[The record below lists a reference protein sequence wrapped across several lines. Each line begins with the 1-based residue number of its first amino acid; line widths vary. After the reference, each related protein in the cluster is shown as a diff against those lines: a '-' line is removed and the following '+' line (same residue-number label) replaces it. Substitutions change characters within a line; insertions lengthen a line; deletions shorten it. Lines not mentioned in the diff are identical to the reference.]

1 MTANSGLT
9 SAPQRGRRDAEVG
22 PHYKWI
28 ALSNTTLGVLMAT
41 INQSIVLIALPDI
54 FRGIGLNPL
63 SAGNTSY
70 LLWMFMGFLV
80 VSAVLVVSFGR
91 LGDMFGRV
99 RMYNMG
105 FAIFSVAS
113 ILLTVTWMHGS
124 AGALWLIIWRVVQG
138 IGGAF
143 LFANSTAILTDAFP
157 ANQRGTALG
166 MNSIAAIAGSFLGL
180 ILGGL
185 LGPINWHFVFLVS
198 APIGAFGTVWAYFML
213 RDIGQRRPARMDWW
227 GNILFAAGLIAIL
240 VGITYGLLPYGGHPM
255 GWTNP
260 WVLTAMFGGVA
271 LLALFCYVETKV
283 AEPLFRLS
291 LFRIRAFA
299 LGNLANLLMA
309 LGRGGMQFMLIIW
322 LQGIW
327 LPLHGYSFARTP
339 LWAGIYLLPLTVGF
353 LISAP
358 LSGVLSDRFGSKAFT
373 SCGALLTALSFVLL
387 LFLPV
392 DFPYW
397 AFALIVLLNG
407 FGSGVFAAPNR
418 AEMMNSVPAHQRG
431 AAAGMIATFMNT
443 AFVLSIGIFFTL
455 MVAGLSSKLPSALS
469 SGLIVQGI
477 PATAAHTLSHLPPI
491 GVLFAAFLGY
501 NPMRQLLGDLLNH
514 LPAARA
520 AYVTG
525 RQFFPR
531 LIITPFK
538 DGLGVA
544 FAFAIAANV
553 LAAIFSLLTGKV
565 RRPAAETLGSELA
578 GVAADAGVEPSELVV
593 PDAPPNGTANGASDE
608 RRVGHQATGT
618 TEPGG
623 KKPG

>member
-1 MTANSGLT
+1 MTAKSSVTGVPAGE
-9 SAPQRGRRDAEVG
+9 SRGPAIG

-28 ALSNTTLGVLMAT
+28 ALSNTTLGVLMVT

-63 SAGNTSY
+63 SPDNTSY

-99 RMYNMG
+99 RMYNLG

-113 ILLTVTWMHGS
+113 IFLTVTWMHGS
-124 AGALWLIIWRVVQG
+124 PGALWLIIWRVVQG

-166 MNSIAAIAGSFLGL
+166 INSIAAIGGSFLGL

-185 LGPINWHFVFLVS
+185 LGPINWHLVFLVS

-213 RDIGQRRPARMDWW
+213 KDIGVRKHARMDWW
-227 GNILFAAGLIAIL
+227 GNILFAAGLVAIL

-260 WVLTAMFGGVA
+260 WVLTAIFGGIAV
-271 LLALFCYVETKV
+271 LVLFGVVETKV

-291 LFRIRAFA
+291 LFKIRAFFW
-299 LGNLANLLMA
+299 GNLANLMLA

-327 LPLHGYSFARTP
+327 LPLHGYSFSQTP
-339 LWAGIYLLPLTVGF
+339 LWAGIYLVPLTIGF
-353 LISAP
+353 LLSAP
-358 LSGVLSDRFGSKAFT
+358 LSGILSDRYGAKAFT
-373 SCGALLTALSFVLL
+373 TGGALLTGVTFFLL

-392 DFPYW
+392 NFSYSM
-397 AFALIVLLNG
+397 FALIIALNG
-407 FGSGVFAAPNR
+407 FGSGLFASPNR
-418 AEMMNSVPAHQRG
+418 AEMMNAVPADQRG
-431 AAAGMIATFMNT
+431 AAGGMIATFMNT
-443 AFVLSIGIFFTL
+443 AFVLSIGVFFSL
-455 MVAGLSSKLPSALS
+455 MVAGLSSKLPGTLS
-469 SGLIVQGI
+469 SGLTAQGI
-477 PATAAHTLSHLPPI
+477 PAAAAHTIAHLPPI
-491 GVLFAAFLGY
+491 GVLFSAFLGY
-501 NPMRQLLGDLLNH
+501 NPIQQLLGPHLLAN
-514 LPAARA
+514 LPAGHAI
-520 AYVTG
+520 YVTG
-525 RQFFPR
+525 RQFFPH
-531 LIITPFK
+531 LITGPFH

-544 FAFAIAANV
+544 FAFAIAAS
-553 LAAIFSLLTGKV
+553 LIAAVASLLTG
-565 RRPAAETLGSELA
+565 RRRLGAPAESLGAELA
-578 GVAADAGVEPSELVV
+578 AVAADAGLEPSELVV
-593 PDAPPNGTANGASDE
+593 PDPADVHDGPRANGQS
-608 RRVGHQATGT
+608 T
-618 TEPGG
+618 TITESGG
-623 KKPG
+623 KKSG